1 MVAIQRGSGKTSRS
15 IGRKVMRES
24 IHKTVLLNE
33 TIEGLNL
40 QNKSIVLDA
49 TFGGGGHSKAILEK
63 YPNVKIIALD
73 QDKSAWDKAKD
84 KFKGLEKRIFF
95 VNANFREL
103 KNSLPK
109 NFFETAPSETKGQG
123 THTFLKNSLSENLG
137 QIDAII
143 FDLGLSSDQLENSGR
158 GFSFIK
164 NEPLLMTM
172 KENPLPEDLTAT
184 DIVNNW
190 SEKSLA
196 NIIYGYGEERFS
208 RRIAK
213 GIIEARKK
221 NKIETTW
228 DLVKVIENSVP
239 AVYRKGRLHF
249 ATKTFQALRIAV
261 NDELRTLQT
270 GLQKGFEILEK
281 GGRISVISFHSLED
295 RIVKR
300 FYKEKE
306 KKGEAKLI
314 PARNEFR
321 SGGNKKV
328 ILASAEEI
336 KNNPRSRSG
345 KLRILEKNI

>member
-1 MVAIQRGSGKTSRS
+1 
-15 IGRKVMRES
+15 MRES

-40 QNKSIVLDA
+40 QNKSVVLDA

-73 QDKSAWDKAKD
+73 QDKSVSKSLIDPRISFHNLNFRDLDKV
-84 KFKGLEKRIFF
+84 LEKG
-95 VNANFREL
+95 VD
-103 KNSLPK
+103 
-109 NFFETAPSETKGQG
+109 G
-123 THTFLKNSLSENLG
+123 
-137 QIDAII
+137 II

-172 KENPLPEDLTAT
+172 KENPRPEDLTAS

-190 SEKSLA
+190 GEKSLA
-196 NIIYGYGEERFS
+196 DIIYGYGEERFS

-228 DLVKVIENSVP
+228 DLVKVIENNVP
-239 AVYRKGRLHF
+239 VAYRKGRLHF

-314 PARNEFR
+314 SARNEFR
-321 SGGNKKV
+321 SGGNKEV

-345 KLRILEKNI
+345 KLRILEKKT